1 MKRNHLRF
9 IWGMLYLLLLLPSM
23 LFAQAQSTLS
33 GTVKDKTSG
42 NPLAGVSVA
51 VKGANTG
58 AISSNTGGFTVRTNR
73 AFPLTLVFS
82 YVGYKTEE
90 VTVNDANANISVEMS
105 STEILGLEVVVAASR
120 VQESILK
127 SPVSIEKLDSR
138 AIKAS
143 PAPTFYDALANLK
156 GVEMSTQS
164 LTFKSVNTRG
174 FNANGNTRVLQLT
187 DGMDNQAPGLN
198 FSVGNIV
205 GISELDMDN
214 VELIPG
220 AASALYGPNALN
232 GIVLLNSKNPFQY
245 QGLSANVKTGILNE
259 SGRTSGTTGYYD
271 VAVRYA
277 KAFNNKFAFKVNFG
291 YIKADDWQAHDTR
304 DQSLLNG
311 HTLADGTRAN
321 NEAYNGV
328 NIYGD
333 EINQNMT
340 AALTAQ
346 ANTPGSQLN
355 TTLAA
360 VAAQLGN
367 TVTPQQ
373 ILASALPAAAN
384 SYVSRTGYAEKDVA
398 DYNTKNMKINGALHY
413 KIHENLEA
421 LIQGSYGTGT
431 TVYTGAD
438 RYSIK
443 NFRMG
448 QYKAE
453 LRGTNFYVRLYTTQE
468 RSGDSYAVGTLA
480 SGINEAWKS
489 SRDWFTQYFGT
500 YATQSVGAFAQ
511 AYGQALRTGAT
522 PAQALAAGQNA
533 VNANRGTFNT
543 NARTVADNGRFLP
556 GSPEFNAAAEKVKSK
571 PIPGDATGVGAKFM
585 DKTNLY
591 QAEFMYNFKEL
602 VHFAEI
608 LIGGNYRVYTLNSE
622 KTLFAVK
629 DNGDEFNIN
638 EYGGYV
644 QVMKNLLKEH
654 IKLTGSLRYD
664 KNENFKGQFSP
675 RLSAVYTFLQNH
687 NIRAS
692 YQTGFRIPTNQDQYI
707 DLQTP
712 QAHLIG
718 GLPFLRER
726 YGLNKGPVYTLE
738 SVQAGKP
745 EQYVFRDFE
754 PEKIRAWEIGYKG
767 LVDQKLMIDAY
778 VYTNNFKHFNG
789 PQILVQP
796 TSATTQNIFSVPVS
810 LDKDIKSWGWA
821 LGLDYSLPA
830 SFTLGGNVSYN
841 ELLDADKLGSFL
853 PMYNTPKVRY
863 NLNFGNRN
871 IAKSYFGF
879 NVTWRWQ
886 DEFVWQSTFASNTV
900 NVSNQGIIPAYG
912 TLDAQVT
919 KLFPKAKTTIKLGG
933 ANILNKKYVQSW
945 GNPTVGSQWYVS
957 LGYNL

>member
-1 MKRNHLRF
+1 MKKNQLRF
-9 IWGMLYLLLLLPSM
+9 LRRMLYLLLLVPSI
-23 LFAQAQSTLS
+23 LYAQSQSTIS

-42 NPLAGVSVA
+42 NPLPGVSVS
-51 VKGANTG
+51 VKGTTQG
-58 AISSNTGGFTVRTNR
+58 AVSSNSGSFQVKTTH

-90 VTVNDANANISVEMS
+90 RTVSSAADINLEMS

-138 AIKAS
+138 AIRNS

-245 QGLSANVKTGILNE
+245 QGLSANVKSGIMNDG
-259 SGRTSGTTGYYD
+259 GRTSATTGYYD

-277 KAFNNKFAFKVNFG
+277 KAFNNKFAFKLNFG
-291 YIKADDWQAHDTR
+291 YIKADDWQAHDRR
-304 DQSLLNG
+304 DQSLANG

-321 NEAYNGV
+321 NEGYNGV
-328 NIYGD
+328 NVYGD
-333 EINQNMT
+333 ELAQNITSAMNQQ
-340 AALTAQ
+340 AAVPTSAL
-346 ANTPGSQLN
+346 SQ
-355 TTLAA
+355 TLAG

-367 TVTPQQ
+367 TVTPGQ
-373 ILASALPAAAN
+373 ILAAAMPGLTN
-384 SYVSRTGYAEKDVA
+384 GYVTRTGYDESAVA
-398 DYNTKNMKINGALHY
+398 DYNTKNMKFNAAFHY
-413 KIHENLEA
+413 KIHDNLEA
-421 LIQGSYGTGT
+421 LIQGSYGSGT

-438 RYSIK
+438 RYAIK
-443 NFRMG
+443 NFKMG

-453 LRGTNFYVRLYTTQE
+453 LRGSNFYVRLYTTQE
-468 RSGDSYAVGTLA
+468 RSGDSYAIGTLA
-480 SGINEAWKS
+480 SGINEAWKTS
-489 SRDWFTQYFGT
+489 QVWYQQYFGT
-500 YATQSVGAFAQ
+500 YTTQAVTGFAQ
-511 AYGQALRTGAT
+511 AYGAALAGGST
-522 PAQALAAGQNA
+522 PAQALAAGQTA
-533 VNANRGTFNT
+533 VNNNRGTFAT
-543 NARTVADNGRFLP
+543 NARNIADQGRFMP
-556 GSPEFNAAAEKVKSK
+556 GSPEFNAAADKVKSK

-591 QAEFMYNFKEL
+591 QGEFMYNFKDL
-602 VHFAEI
+602 VKFAEI
-608 LIGGNYRVYTLNSE
+608 LVGGNYRVYELNSE
-622 KTLFAVK
+622 KTLFAVD
-629 DNGDEFNIN
+629 DNGNEFRVK

-644 QVMKNLLKEH
+644 QAMKNILNEH
-654 IKLTGSLRYD
+654 VKLTGSLRYD
-664 KNENFKGQFSP
+664 KNQNFKGQFSP
-675 RLSAVYTFLQNH
+675 RLSAVYTFLETH
-687 NIRAS
+687 NIRLS

-707 DLQTP
+707 DLLTP
-712 QAHLIG
+712 QARLIG

-726 YGLNKGPVYTLE
+726 YHLNTGPLYTLE
-738 SVQAGKP
+738 SVQAGHP
-745 EQYVFRDFE
+745 TQYTFRDFE
-754 PEKIRAWEIGYKG
+754 PEKIRAWEVGYKG
-767 LVDQKLMIDAY
+767 LFAQKVLVDAY
-778 VYTNNFKHFNG
+778 VYTNNFKNFNG

-796 TSATTQNIFSVPVS
+796 TATGQNIFSVPVS
-810 LDKDIKSWGWA
+810 LDKDIHSWGWA
-821 LGLDYSLPA
+821 LGIDYSLPQNFA
-830 SFTLGGNVSYN
+830 VGGNISYN
-841 ELLDADKLGSFL
+841 ELTTKDLGSFL

-863 NLNFGNRN
+863 NLYVGNRN
-871 IAKSYFGF
+871 IAKSNIGF

-886 DEFVWQSTFASNTV
+886 DQFVWQSTFVSNAV
-900 NVSNQGIIPAYG
+900 NVANQGVIPAYG
-912 TLDAQVT
+912 TLDAQAS
-919 KLFPKAKTTIKLGG
+919 KFFPKAKTTVKLGG
-933 ANILNKKYVQSW
+933 ANILNRSYVQSW